1 MILLW
6 KKSKAQ
12 FSLGFMIKN
21 KNLNI
26 VRLLTI
32 LFLLIIFPYCQC
44 KSEKETTH
52 ADDQTEVS
60 KFENK
65 EVHALGDT

>member
-1 MILLW
+1 
-6 KKSKAQ
+6 
-12 FSLGFMIKN
+12 MIKN